1 MTMKKLKEE
10 NEELK
15 QIIQDTIWM
24 AFRYV
29 DGRSTYAP
37 SMFNMAVHKLDS
49 LGLSH
54 LHAGD
59 ATANNRRFAEDGM
72 LGEWNPEL
80 RNFIKKEK
88 L

>member
-1 MTMKKLKEE
+1 
-10 NEELK
+10 
-15 QIIQDTIWM
+15 
-24 AFRYV
+24 
-29 DGRSTYAP
+29 
-37 SMFNMAVHKLDS
+37 MAVHKLDS